1 MLADTHPI
9 CQQQKRLCES
19 VSSGMLRGPQRET
32 SEVTIIFKRLYH
44 YLVIEFVSWNSVL
57 FRLNDRGD

>member
-1 MLADTHPI
+1 
-9 CQQQKRLCES
+9 
-19 VSSGMLRGPQRET
+19 MLRGPQRET
-32 SEVTIIFKRLYH
+32 SEVTIIFERLYH